1 MQHTKE
7 GNRISNINIDYYFNL
22 LSRRMFEQRESGP
35 QNWFFFFIKGKLAIN
50 HSNLVFS
57 CSIFPKAFH
66 CEKNPFCSFATT
78 WFYKHVFNYFQGDES
93 RVLKWKLPV
102 DGVCIYSVLLGYF
115 IVFHVFSVNNG
126 ANVSNGFFIC
136 ADTCH

>member
-35 QNWFFFFIKGKLAIN
+35 QNWFFFIIKGKLAIN
-50 HSNLVFS
+50 HSNLVFRVAYFLRLFIVKKILFAALLQRGS
-57 CSIFPKAFH
+57 TNMYLIIFKAM
-66 CEKNPFCSFATT
+66 NPC
-78 WFYKHVFNYFQGDES
+78 
-93 RVLKWKLPV
+93 VLKWKLPV